1 MTPPMAPDAPA
12 IPEIDLSGADRLLVF
27 GGAYGNLHAVGAL
40 LAEAGRLGI
49 GPDAMIC
56 TGDTVAYCADPA
68 ETVETL
74 RRAGMPHIKG
84 NCEDALALRS
94 PDCGCG
100 FEEGTACSLL
110 SQHWFRYAD
119 AHVDDDQRHWMAS
132 LPDLLAV
139 RFAGRRLIVAHG
151 TPRRMNQFVFAST
164 PWPEKR
170 AELDA
175 VSADGILAGHCGL
188 PFTQI
193 AEGRLWHNA
202 GAIGMPANDGRP
214 GTWYSLLSAVRD
226 GIEIEHRQLAY
237 DHRAASARM
246 AEAKLLPDYAATLRT
261 GLWPSLDVLPPDERE
276 RTGQPLAPARHLWR
290 AAGRPAAS

>member
-1 MTPPMAPDAPA
+1 MTGTHPAPDGPA
-12 IPEIDLSGADRLLVF
+12 IPEIDLSGTDRLLVF
-27 GGAYGNLHAVGAL
+27 GGAYGNLQAVEAL

-49 GPDAMIC
+49 APDAMIC

-68 ETVETL
+68 GTVEAL

-84 NCEDALALRS
+84 NCEDALAIRS

-100 FEEGTACSLL
+100 FGEGTTCSLL

-119 AHVDDDQRHWMAS
+119 AQVDDDQRHWMAR

-151 TPRRMNQFVFAST
+151 TPRRMNRFVFAST
-164 PWPEKR
+164 PWSEKR

-175 VSADGILAGHCGL
+175 VSADGILAGHSGL

-202 GAIGMPANDGRP
+202 GAVGMPANDGQPR
-214 GTWYSLLSAVRD
+214 TWYGLLSATRD
-226 GIEIEHRQLAY
+226 GIEIEHRQIAY
-237 DHRAASARM
+237 DHQAASARM
-246 AEAKLLPDYAATLRT
+246 AEARLLPDYAATLNT
-261 GLWPSLDVLPPDERE
+261 GLWPSLDVLPRDERE
-276 RTGQPLAPARHLWR
+276 RTGRPLPLSRHLWH
-290 AAGRPAAS
+290 AAP